1 MINLFIMGEGGG
13 YRGADRNSPSQKSRR
28 INYKLLSKSY
38 DPVSGVVPGRKVLV
52 FSIYVENCL
61 LV

>member
-1 MINLFIMGEGGG
+1 MGGGGG
-13 YRGADRNSPSQKSRR
+13 YRGAVRNSPSQKSRR
-28 INYKLLSKSY
+28 INYKLLLKSY